1 MQVPDEMALPKQ
13 VADLTMAVAR
23 PLICFN
29 TREEWPKRL
38 YGGTCFILRFDAGL
52 IGVTANHVIEAFFRK
67 AHGQEGQFVYLLR
80 TVQIDLMAAIIDR
93 NHERDIATFRVA
105 EDQLI
110 GSEAIAIDCRMEWP
124 PPQPYK
130 GAALSLAGYPEKL
143 KKPSLHSNVE
153 FRAYVN
159 MCFAESVSDND
170 ILVTYEPGRDFRVRA
185 AAEFPDLG
193 ANLSGC
199 SGGPVLMHFERNGYH
214 RWFPVGVIIA
224 GSGEDREGVMAD
236 FELIRIRRVN
246 AVRLDGTIIP
256 VRETFL

>member
-1 MQVPDEMALPKQ
+1 MALHKQ

-52 IGVTANHVIEAFFRK
+52 IGVTANHVIEAFRRK

-93 NHERDIATFRVA
+93 NHERDIATFRVT

-124 PPQPYK
+124 PPQPHK

-170 ILVTYEPGRDFRVRA
+170 IGVTYEPGRDFRVRA
-185 AAEFPDLG
+185 DAEFPDLG

-199 SGGPVLMHFERNGYH
+199 SGRPVLMHFERNGYH
-214 RWFPVGVIIA
+214 RRFPVGVII
-224 GSGEDREGVMAD
+224 EGLAD
-236 FELIRIRRVN
+236 FDLIRIRRVN
-246 AVRLDGTIIP
+246 AVRLDGTIIQVTVDMRQLMS
-256 VRETFL
+256 VR